1 MITMNHIYRNTERG
15 FEKLSSV
22 GIAILGNSIA
32 FILAVCVVIFWL
44 FNRDFHKEPI
54 NDTIRDGI
62 FGFTFLSMFIIQK
75 SFNRFSAA
83 LHIKINELVVS
94 HEPASNTVINVE
106 EKTEHEISQLAKEY
120 SGRVEG
126 SKEND
131 AKS

>member
-1 MITMNHIYRNTERG
+1 MNKIYRHTERG
-15 FEKLSSV
+15 FEKLSSA

-32 FILAVCVVIFWL
+32 FIAALCVVAFWL
-44 FNRDFHKEPI
+44 FNRDFHKEHI

-83 LHIKINELVVS
+83 VHIKINELVVS
-94 HEPASNTVINVE
+94 HEPASNDVINVE
-106 EKTEHEISQLAKEY
+106 EKTEHEITQLAKEY
-120 SGRVEG
+120 SDRVGG
-126 SKEND
+126 SKESN